1 MIVKFKDLKLQ
12 AEKIIE
18 ETTLK
23 KVNLKVN
30 GTPIGDISIKKNVPV
45 EIIKAT
51 IDDIVFTAFYQGGF
65 NPTLYE
71 VATRL
76 AVVTMFT
83 DILFT
88 AKEKEKPYV
97 VYNTIE
103 TLGLYPQIVD
113 AIDSDEYK
121 TFISLLEDSIE
132 YEVKHRSSMQ
142 GIVDTLINS
151 IPKLGEAAVQGLQG
165 FDPEQLT
172 TLMDIINSTNGIGSA
187 VPKGDPVMRVV
198 KDTPKD

>member
-18 ETTLK
+18 ETDLK

-30 GTPIGDISIKKNVPV
+30 GTPIGDISIKKNIPV

-51 IDDIVFTAFYQGGF
+51 IDDIVFTAFHQGGF

-88 AKEKEKPYV
+88 AKEKEKPYL

-103 TLGLYPQIVD
+103 TLGLYPQIVE

-132 YEVKHRSSMQ
+132 YEVKHRSSVQ

-172 TLMDIINSTNGIGSA
+172 TLMDIISSTNGIGSA
-187 VPKGDPVMRVV
+187 VPKGNPVMRVV
-198 KDTPKD
+198 KDTPED